1 MKPTQVERLLAY
13 LAANPG
19 ATGLEIVT
27 TLAMPKYTSRIS
39 DARDQGHTI
48 ECRKRP
54 DGRDGYWIVP
64 RRVVTTGEQVG
75 LAL

>member
-48 ECRKRP
+48 ECRKRA
-54 DGRDGYWIVP
+54 DGKDGYWIVP
-64 RRVVTTGEQVG
+64 RRVVTTGDA
-75 LAL
+75 LALEL